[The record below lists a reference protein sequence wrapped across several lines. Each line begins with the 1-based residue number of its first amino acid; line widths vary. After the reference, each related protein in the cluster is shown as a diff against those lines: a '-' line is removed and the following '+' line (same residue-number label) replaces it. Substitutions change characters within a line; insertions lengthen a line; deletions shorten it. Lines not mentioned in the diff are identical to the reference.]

1 MRTVNGPGTTTRSA
15 RTKALTLLSIAAITG
30 GITFGAGTAAASDAR
45 TTAAGTGAQCLWAAS
60 AHPQGSTVTAGGQ
73 TYQCTTDRGAPYWR
87 QGPAASRSSTVPNP
101 GSYTN
106 PTGQFSAG
114 ARQPGTEYNDY
125 CVGGQ
130 LIEGNE
136 DVYQVVADRSGTLYW
151 KAAAPISQWAFDSD
165 AARPGP
171 SSRSA
176 SLCIDGNLT

>member
-1 MRTVNGPGTTTRSA
+1 MRTANGPKTTTRM
-15 RTKALTLLSIAAITG
+15 KALTLLSIAAVVG
-30 GITFGAGTAAASDAR
+30 GVAFGAGTAAAADAR
-45 TTAAGTGAQCLWAAS
+45 TTSANAGAQCLWAAT

-73 TYQCTTDRGAPYWR
+73 TFQCTTDRGAPYWR
-87 QGPAASRSSTVPNP
+87 QGPAANRPSTVPNP

-106 PTGQFSAG
+106 PTGLFSAG

-136 DVYQVVADRSGTLYW
+136 DIYQAVADRSGKLYW
-151 KAAAPISQWAFDSD
+151 KAAAPISQWVFDSG